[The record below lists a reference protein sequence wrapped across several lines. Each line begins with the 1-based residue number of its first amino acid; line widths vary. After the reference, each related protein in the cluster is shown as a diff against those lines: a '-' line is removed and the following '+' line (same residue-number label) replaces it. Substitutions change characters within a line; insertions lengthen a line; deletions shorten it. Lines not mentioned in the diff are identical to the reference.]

1 MYDDDELVDVM
12 VVLDGKSVYE
22 LYGLELGGLT
32 KAALNASE
40 KLHCSIQSL
49 NPKSAVSANPLR

>member
-1 MYDDDELVDVM
+1 MSDDELVDVM

-40 KLHCSIQSL
+40 KASFAAF
-49 NPKSAVSANPLR
+49 KA

>member
-22 LYGLELGGLT
+22 LT
-32 KAALNASE
+32 DWN
-40 KLHCSIQSL
+40 
-49 NPKSAVSANPLR
+49 SAG